1 MVAREDHRPGGRDV
15 LDALDRPPHAE
26 VQRGIEERHDA
37 IEDRLHGPV
46 AYAAHGP
53 VPGRARPAG
62 VVIPI
67 RAFRIGKARLA
78 AALDADQRAQLALVM
93 AERVVAA
100 AGTLPVA
107 VVTADAEVRE
117 WATAAGID
125 RRRRPGRG
133 LDGAATAGVA

>member
-1 MVAREDHRPGGRDV
+1 ME
-15 LDALDRPPHAE
+15 
-26 VQRGIEERHDA
+26 
-37 IEDRLHGPV
+37 
-46 AYAAHGP
+46 P

-67 RAFRIGKARLA
+67 RAFRSGNARLA

-93 AERVVAA
+93 AECVVAA

-117 WATAAGID
+117 WATAAGTTVVPD
-125 RRRRPGRG
+125 PERG
-133 LDGAATAGVA
+133 LDGAATAGAG